1 MPKSKKLFEKTKK
14 IIENKNVKSVC
25 GFTKVKTHPFQ
36 SWYIK
41 KIRYSSTVKIMF
53 LEDKT
58 CQLLLL
64 IIM

>member
-25 GFTKVKTHPFQ
+25 GFTKVKTHH
-36 SWYIK
+36 SKLVYK

-58 CQLLLL
+58 
-64 IIM
+64 